1 MDHKRA
7 DEEHW
12 PLLAGQ
18 RPDDEER
25 LSQKTD
31 QTPES
36 LAVGPS
42 RCHKIHRAVVW
53 TTKGLVLA
61 GILVYLFAGVGR
73 GMVETSLAPPPSETD
88 FSAFHH
94 GFELLPYPHDFDD
107 PRVTCEIVNITDS
120 AALLKSLSFNL
131 TTKADKIKVFARG
144 PIFGNVTLESG
155 GTAGDDIE
163 VDLKFKHYNP
173 PKDEP
178 SDEIGDK
185 AMFARS
191 RHPQGPLKVKVCPF
205 YAPGG
210 GYGALGIFAIHE
222 CDHGSAA
229 GDNKPRHH
237 PGPPPPP
244 PRRPHPPPGSPPL
257 PPPQSAIEAS
267 IAIRFPQP
275 SALDRL
281 EIHDFSTELAGFKH
295 SIPNLDIAFTRL
307 TLVGEVEAA
316 GVGATE
322 LEVVNIFGGLKGNF
336 SASSKLV
343 LISSTGPIDVNVE
356 LWNVESEEGLI
367 EPTKMT
373 IVADKSYIH
382 ANVSLLTYSSENTKP
397 SYLVN
402 AVASNGFA
410 HLNFTS
416 QPLGSAL
423 GLETF
428 SKDHPTSVY
437 LHPAF
442 EGRFAVNSVF
452 YDPVIVAPDDT
463 EDPYGEGRKRVVK
476 LEKTWL
482 PWTKKGSVEWV
493 KESDAEGAGESTD
506 VPLGTVKMTTV
517 NAPAAMILG

>member
-12 PLLAGQ
+12 PLLADQ

-25 LSQKTD
+25 LLQKAGQAPQPTA
-31 QTPES
+31 T
-36 LAVGPS
+36 VPS
-42 RCHKIHRAVVW
+42 RCQNIHRAVVW
-53 TTKGLVLA
+53 TAKGLVLA
-61 GILVYLFAGVGR
+61 GFLVYLFAGVGR
-73 GMVETSLAPPPSETD
+73 SMVEQNLVPPPSEED
-88 FSAFHH
+88 FATFHH

-107 PRVTCEIVNITDS
+107 PRVICEVVNITDPD
-120 AALLKSLSFNL
+120 ALKSLSFNL

-163 VDLKFKHYNP
+163 VDLKFKTYDP
-173 PKDEP
+173 PKD
-178 SDEIGDK
+178 DGGDGN
-185 AMFARS
+185 AMLAHP

-222 CDHGSAA
+222 CGHGP
-229 GDNKPRHH
+229 GKPPKHH
-237 PGPPPPP
+237 GGPPPPP
-244 PRRPHPPPGSPPL
+244 PERPHPPPGSPP
-257 PPPQSAIEAS
+257 PPPPNSAIEAS

-295 SIPNLDIAFTRL
+295 SIPNLDIAFTKL
-307 TLVGEVEAA
+307 SLVGGVEAA

-322 LEVVNIFGGLKGNF
+322 LAVVNIFGSIKGNF
-336 SASSKLV
+336 SASSKL
-343 LISSTGPIDVNVE
+343 LLTSSTGPIDANVE
-356 LWNVESEEGLI
+356 LWNV
-367 EPTKMT
+367 K
-373 IVADKSYIH
+373 
-382 ANVSLLTYSSENTKP
+382 
-397 SYLVN
+397 
-402 AVASNGFA
+402 FA
-410 HLNFTS
+410 LS
-416 QPLGSAL
+416 
-423 GLETF
+423 
-428 SKDHPTSVY
+428 
-437 LHPAF
+437 
-442 EGRFAVNSVF
+442 SVF
-452 YDPVIVAPDDT
+452 NDPVIVAPDDT

-493 KESDAEGAGESTD
+493 KESDVEGAGD

-517 NAPAAMILG
+517 NAVAAMILG